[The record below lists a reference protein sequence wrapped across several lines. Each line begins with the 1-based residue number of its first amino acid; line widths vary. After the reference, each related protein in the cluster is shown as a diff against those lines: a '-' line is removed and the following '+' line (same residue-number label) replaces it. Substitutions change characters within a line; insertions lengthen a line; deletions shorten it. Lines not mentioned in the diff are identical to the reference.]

1 MTRSSTGAGLLLALT
16 SAATFGTAGSFAGSL
31 LDAGWT
37 PGAAVIVRV
46 TLAAVVLTLP
56 ALLALRGYRRIHAG
70 DLRTVGAFG
79 VAGVA
84 GAQLA
89 YFQAVQ
95 HLSVAVALLLE
106 YSGVLLVVGWLWLRH
121 GQRPGGLT
129 FGGAGLAIG
138 GLALVL
144 DLFGAQELSL
154 VGVLWGL
161 GAAVGL
167 AVYFVLSA
175 KGDDALPPV
184 AIAWGGLVIGAA
196 TLGVTAAV
204 GLLSWSSPRTEVVLA
219 GASMSWLVPVLA
231 LSVVAGALA
240 YVAGINGVRLLGAKV
255 ASFVGLTEVMF
266 AVVFAWLLVDE
277 SLSAGQLLGG
287 VLVLGGIAL
296 VRVDELRTPV
306 ATAAAAGDDDARNP
320 PGRLVTATPAE
331 G

>member
-1 MTRSSTGAGLLLALT
+1 MTRSTTGAGLVLALI

-46 TLAAVVLTLP
+46 SLAAAALTLP
-56 ALLALRGYRRIHAG
+56 ALLALRGYRRIHQG
-70 DLRTVGAFG
+70 DLKMLAAFG

-129 FGGAGLAIG
+129 FAGAGLAIG

-144 DLFGAQELSL
+144 DLFGAQQLSV

-167 AVYFVLSA
+167 AVYFVLSSKA
-175 KGDDALPPV
+175 DDVLPPV
-184 AIAWGGLVIGAA
+184 VIAWGGLVVGAA
-196 TLGVTAAV
+196 TLGAAAAV
-204 GLLSWSSPRTEVVLA
+204 GLLSWSAPRNDVVLA
-219 GASMSWLVPVLA
+219 GSSMSWLVPVLA
-231 LSVVAGALA
+231 LSLVAGALA
-240 YVAGINGVRLLGAKV
+240 YVTGINGVRLLGAKV

-277 SLSAGQLLGG
+277 SLSALQLLGG

-296 VRVDELRTPV
+296 VRVDELRTP
-306 ATAAAAGDDDARNP
+306 ATFTRDVRDDAP
-320 PGRLVTATPAE
+320 AQSGRLVAAAPSE

>member
-1 MTRSSTGAGLLLALT
+1 MTRSTTGAGLVLALT

-31 LDAGWT
+31 LDSGWT

-46 TLAAVVLTLP
+46 ALAAAALTIP
-56 ALLALRGYRRIHAG
+56 ALLALRGYRRIHGG
-70 DLRTVGAFG
+70 DLKMVGAFG

-121 GQRPGGLT
+121 GHRPGGLT

-175 KGDDALPPV
+175 KADDALPPV
-184 AIAWGGLVIGAA
+184 VIAWGGLVVGTA
-196 TLGVTAAV
+196 TLGAAV
-204 GLLSWSSPRTEVVLA
+204 AMGLLSWSSPRNDVVLA
-219 GASMSWLVPVLA
+219 GSSMSWLVPVLA
-231 LSVVAGALA
+231 LSLVAGALA
-240 YVAGINGVRLLGAKV
+240 YVTGINGVRLLGAKV

-277 SLSAGQLLGG
+277 SLSALQLLGG

-296 VRVDELRTPV
+296 VRVDELREPV
-306 ATAAAAGDDDARNP
+306 TSTAMGTDDIEARTHGLVIAAP
-320 PGRLVTATPAE
+320 SE

>member
-1 MTRSSTGAGLLLALT
+1 MTRSTTGAGLLLALT

-46 TLAAVVLTLP
+46 SLAAAALTLP
-56 ALLALRGYRRIHAG
+56 ALLALRGYRRIHQG
-70 DLRTVGAFG
+70 DLKMLGAFG

-129 FGGAGLAIG
+129 FAGAGLAIG

-167 AVYFVLSA
+167 ARVA
-175 KGDDALPPV
+175 GDCGLRADPGGELLRAGRAAGRLGGRQRGERRAHRAQCRLP
-184 AIAWGGLVIGAA
+184 
-196 TLGVTAAV
+196 
-204 GLLSWSSPRTEVVLA
+204 RR
-219 GASMSWLVPVLA
+219 A
-231 LSVVAGALA
+231 LSVLH
-240 YVAGINGVRLLGAKV
+240 L
-255 ASFVGLTEVMF
+255 
-266 AVVFAWLLVDE
+266 W
-277 SLSAGQLLGG
+277 
-287 VLVLGGIAL
+287 
-296 VRVDELRTPV
+296 
-306 ATAAAAGDDDARNP
+306 
-320 PGRLVTATPAE
+320 
-331 G
+331 